1 MNKKKVRP
9 VALAATAAMLL
20 TPLAA
25 MPAAATP
32 EGDNVVINEVSPG
45 GKFMEL
51 YNPTDED
58 IDLADMYASY
68 YSKAGNA
75 LCPTQGALS
84 GTIEAGSYY
93 LIHMAKDSVADLPDA
108 DSVWGC
114 GSSVGQNGG
123 FSLSVG
129 APPEF
134 KGNVD
139 YSASKIVDYV
149 GLGTHANFEAATATS
164 SGSAANKSVARTG
177 GVDTDNNKNDF
188 TVGDITPMNSG
199 NDPEEPGTDPTDP
212 GTDPTDEP
220 TDPVDPDEITPI
232 GDIQGTGLA
241 SPLVG
246 KTVTT
251 EGFVTAKY
259 PTGGKNGIY
268 IQTAGTGGTTSHE
281 APSVGLFVYDGSAG
295 LPKGVEIGDFV
306 QVKGKVSEY
315 YESTQATVSGN
326 SWSKIDAE
334 DRVKPKAVM
343 MDRLPK
349 DAVGK
354 EALEGMLVDFSGPIT
369 VTDNY
374 QNGVNYG
381 EIGAAFG
388 DRPLRQPSDVYNPT
402 RDGSAKLEAIDADNA
417 ERLITID
424 DGRSQN
430 WSNGSASI
438 NTVPL
443 PYISNTDP
451 VRTGAAV
458 ELVQPAIAEYSNN
471 KWKLQPVEP
480 ATTEEGNIGDQFFA
494 FENDRPAAPA
504 EVDGDVS
511 LSGFNVLNYFTT
523 TAEDVN
529 CSSTYKDRQGNPIT
543 AKDCGN
549 VRGAANAVN
558 LERQQEK
565 IVAAINTLDSDV
577 VSLEEIENSAKNGK
591 DRDDALATL
600 TDALNAADSS
610 KNWEYVKSPS
620 SLPALGSQDVIRTA
634 FIYNA
639 DTVQP
644 VEESKIL
651 DDQKAFSNARE
662 PLAQEFV
669 AIDSDGEKYG
679 DSFVAVVNH
688 FKSKGSGTAAPDK
701 WQGNAN
707 DDRIKQADALG
718 EWVTVEYPDTAIFII
733 GDLNAY
739 SAEDPIL
746 KLNDHGYTRVMDY
759 MAEQTGDQ
767 SYLDLTTYQYS
778 SLHGSLDQALGN
790 DLALEMVT
798 DAEVYAINAPEAI
811 ALEYS
816 RYNNYLTIYH
826 DDTQYRSSD
835 HDPVKIGIDVD
846 DSDPAPS
853 PDPDPE
859 PSDPS
864 ATIEGIED
872 GVVVERGQVVK
883 ATVKDA
889 PEDSVAE
896 LSFHSDPVVLDSETV
911 DASGSVELEGT
922 IPEDAEDG
930 DHELVVTLDGE
941 ALASVSVT
949 VEADDSTD
957 PSMEPTE
964 PGTDPSDGASSG
976 SSDSGNGTAGS
987 GSDSNA
993 GGKLPNTGASV
1004 AGAAMVALLLTA
1016 AGVVLVARRRMNG

>member
-1 MNKKKVRP
+1 
-9 VALAATAAMLL
+9 
-20 TPLAA
+20 
-25 MPAAATP
+25 
-32 EGDNVVINEVSPG
+32 
-45 GKFMEL
+45 
-51 YNPTDED
+51 
-58 IDLADMYASY
+58 
-68 YSKAGNA
+68 
-75 LCPTQGALS
+75 
-84 GTIEAGSYY
+84 
-93 LIHMAKDSVADLPDA
+93 
-108 DSVWGC
+108 
-114 GSSVGQNGG
+114 
-123 FSLSVG
+123 
-129 APPEF
+129 
-134 KGNVD
+134 
-139 YSASKIVDYV
+139 
-149 GLGTHANFEAATATS
+149 
-164 SGSAANKSVARTG
+164 
-177 GVDTDNNKNDF
+177 
-188 TVGDITPMNSG
+188 
-199 NDPEEPGTDPTDP
+199 
-212 GTDPTDEP
+212 
-220 TDPVDPDEITPI
+220 
-232 GDIQGTGLA
+232 TGLA

>member
-872 GVVVERGQVVK
+872 GWLL
-883 ATVKDA
+883 
-889 PEDSVAE
+889 SVARWSR
-896 LSFHSDPVVLDSETV
+896 L
-911 DASGSVELEGT
+911 
-922 IPEDAEDG
+922 
-930 DHELVVTLDGE
+930 
-941 ALASVSVT
+941 
-949 VEADDSTD
+949 
-957 PSMEPTE
+957 
-964 PGTDPSDGASSG
+964 
-976 SSDSGNGTAGS
+976 
-987 GSDSNA
+987 
-993 GGKLPNTGASV
+993 
-1004 AGAAMVALLLTA
+1004 
-1016 AGVVLVARRRMNG
+1016 R

>member
-199 NDPEEPGTDPTDP
+199 NDPEEP
-212 GTDPTDEP
+212 
-220 TDPVDPDEITPI
+220 TDPVDPNEITPI

-268 IQTAGTGGTTSHE
+268 IQTEDTGGTTSHE
-281 APSVGLFVYDGSAG
+281 APSVGLFVYDGSAA

-306 QVKGKVSEY
+306 QIKGKVSEY
-315 YESTQATVSGN
+315 YESTQVTVSGN

-334 DRVKPKAVM
+334 DRVKPKAVT
-343 MDRLPK
+343 MDRLPT
-349 DAVGK
+349 DAAGK
-354 EALEGMLVDFSGPIT
+354 ESLEGMLVDFSGPIT

-388 DRPLRQPSDVYNPT
+388 DTPLRQPSDVYNPT
-402 RDGSAKLEAIDADNA
+402 RDGHAALEAIDADNA

-424 DGRSQN
+424 DGRTQN
-430 WSNGSASI
+430 WNNGSASI
-438 NTVPL
+438 NSVPL
-443 PYISNTDP
+443 PYISNTAP

-480 ATTEEGNIGDQFFA
+480 ATTEAGNVGDKFFA

-504 EVDGDVS
+504 EVGGDVS

-529 CSSTYKDRQGNPIT
+529 CSSTYKDRQNNPIT
-543 AKDCGN
+543 ANSCN
-549 VRGAANAVN
+549 TVRGAANEEN
-558 LERQQEK
+558 LDRQQEK
-565 IVAAINTLDSDV
+565 IVTAINTLDSDV

-600 TDALNAADSS
+600 TDALNKADSS
-610 KNWEYVKSPS
+610 KNWEYVKSPND
-620 SLPALGSQDVIRTA
+620 LPDLEDQDVIRTA

-644 VEESKIL
+644 VGESKIL

-662 PLAQEFV
+662 PLAQKFV
-669 AIDSDGEKYG
+669 AIDSDGEEYG

-707 DDRIKQADALG
+707 ADRIKQADALG
-718 EWVTVEYPDTAIFII
+718 KWVTAEYPDTAIFII

-759 MAEQTGDQ
+759 MAKQTGDQ

-790 DLALEMVT
+790 ELALEMVT

-835 HDPVKIGIDVD
+835 HDPVKIGLDVD
-846 DSDPAPS
+846 DSDPTPS

-864 ATIEGIED
+864 ASIEGIED
-872 GVVVERGQVVK
+872 GVVVERGQTVK

-911 DASGSVELEGT
+911 DDSGSVDLEGT
-922 IPEDAEDG
+922 VPEDAEDG

-949 VEADDSTD
+949 IEADD
-957 PSMEPTE
+957 PSD
-964 PGTDPSDGASSG
+964 PGTDPSDPGTDPSDPGTDPSGGTSANPSDGVSSS
-976 SSDSGNGTAGS
+976 SSDSGNNAAAS
-987 GSDSNA
+987 GSDSNS
-993 GGKLPNTGASV
+993 GGEMPNTGASV
-1004 AGAAMVALLLTA
+1004 AGAAVAALLLTA
-1016 AGVVLVARRRMNG
+1016 AGVVLVVRRRSQA

>member
-1 MNKKKVRP
+1 
-9 VALAATAAMLL
+9 
-20 TPLAA
+20 
-25 MPAAATP
+25 
-32 EGDNVVINEVSPG
+32 
-45 GKFMEL
+45 
-51 YNPTDED
+51 
-58 IDLADMYASY
+58 
-68 YSKAGNA
+68 
-75 LCPTQGALS
+75 
-84 GTIEAGSYY
+84 
-93 LIHMAKDSVADLPDA
+93 
-108 DSVWGC
+108 
-114 GSSVGQNGG
+114 
-123 FSLSVG
+123 
-129 APPEF
+129 
-134 KGNVD
+134 
-139 YSASKIVDYV
+139 
-149 GLGTHANFEAATATS
+149 
-164 SGSAANKSVARTG
+164 
-177 GVDTDNNKNDF
+177 
-188 TVGDITPMNSG
+188 
-199 NDPEEPGTDPTDP
+199 
-212 GTDPTDEP
+212 
-220 TDPVDPDEITPI
+220 
-232 GDIQGTGLA
+232 
-241 SPLVG
+241 
-246 KTVTT
+246 
-251 EGFVTAKY
+251 
-259 PTGGKNGIY
+259 
-268 IQTAGTGGTTSHE
+268 
-281 APSVGLFVYDGSAG
+281 
-295 LPKGVEIGDFV
+295 
-306 QVKGKVSEY
+306 
-315 YESTQATVSGN
+315 
-326 SWSKIDAE
+326 
-334 DRVKPKAVM
+334 
-343 MDRLPK
+343 MDRLPT
-349 DAVGK
+349 DAAGK

-388 DRPLRQPSDVYNPT
+388 DTPLRQPSDVYNPT
-402 RDGSAKLEAIDADNA
+402 RDGHAALEAIDADNA

-424 DGRSQN
+424 DGRTQN
-430 WSNGSASI
+430 WNNGSASI
-438 NTVPL
+438 NSLPL
-443 PYISNTDP
+443 PYISNIAP

-480 ATTEEGNIGDQFFA
+480 ATTEEGNVGDQFFA

-504 EVDGDVS
+504 EVGGDVS

-529 CSSTYKDRQGNPIT
+529 CSSTYKDRQNNPIT
-543 AKDCGN
+543 ANSCN
-549 VRGAANAVN
+549 TVRGAANEEN
-558 LERQQEK
+558 LDRQQEK

-577 VSLEEIENSAKNGK
+577 VSLEEIENSAKNKK
-591 DRDDALATL
+591 DRDEALATL

-620 SLPALGSQDVIRTA
+620 DLPDLEDQDVIRTA

-639 DTVQP
+639 DTVKP
-644 VEESKIL
+644 IGESKIL

-669 AIDSDGEKYG
+669 AIDSRGEEYG

-718 EWVTVEYPDTAIFII
+718 KWVTAEYPDTAIFII

-759 MAEQTGDQ
+759 MAKQTGDQ

-790 DLALEMVT
+790 ELALEMVT

-835 HDPVKIGIDVD
+835 HDPVKIGLDVD

-864 ATIEGIED
+864 ASIEGIED
-872 GVVVERGQVVK
+872 GVVVERGQTVK

-922 IPEDAEDG
+922 IPENAEEG

-949 VEADDSTD
+949 IEADDPTD
-957 PSMEPTE
+957 
-964 PGTDPSDGASSG
+964 PGTDPSDPGTDPSDLATAPGDGTATAPG
-976 SSDSGNGTAGS
+976 SDITTDSGNGTAGS

-1004 AGAAMVALLLTA
+1004 AGAALATLLMTA
-1016 AGVVLVARRRMNG
+1016 AGVVLVARRRSQA